1 MHDPSA
7 LAYAAFLYFIAP
19 VGLAKLVLRASWRT
33 ILIAYAI
40 WYGALLLF
48 GLSAAPR
55 IAEGMGWMMILAMFL
70 TIPAVPIIVLLLRF
84 ARVR

>member
-7 LAYAAFLYFIAP
+7 LLYAACLYFVAP
-19 VGLAKLVLRASWRT
+19 VALARVLLRASWRSV
-33 ILIAYAI
+33 LIAYAI
-40 WYGALLLF
+40 WYGALFLF

-55 IAEGMGWMMILAMFL
+55 VAEALGWMMILAMFL
-70 TIPAVPIIVLLLRF
+70 TIPAVPVIVLLLRL